1 VALTLLRTTWRR
13 YTSQKHWGLG
23 RDELVDSGGQA
34 FEPHSAD
41 AALYSSVIVD
51 EDECWLG
58 RNPELAPNLAVRIGY
73 MVEPFDSAISDPL
86 LERVGIVATGNTDHG
101 YIICK

>member
-1 VALTLLRTTWRR
+1 MRHCSHARQHRPEAAPTLG
-13 YTSQKHWGLG
+13 S
-23 RDELVDSGGQA
+23 DEFVDSGSQA
-34 FEPHSAD
+34 FEPQRPD
-41 AALYSSVIVD
+41 MTLDSSVIVD